1 MERLCH
7 LIEKAIAGKKWKPI
21 SLSQGGTKLSHI
33 CFADDLILFAE
44 ASVAQIRVIRD
55 VLETFCTASGQKV
68 SLSKSKIYF
77 SKNVSRELGKM
88 ISDVSGIASTC
99 DLGKYLGMPVLQKRI
114 NKETYGELLEKI
126 SSKLSGWRERTLSFA
141 GRLTLT
147 KAVLTAIPVHSM
159 STIILPKSILTS
171 LDRVSRSFLWGS
183 SVEKKKQHLVAWKRV
198 CLPKK
203 EGVLGIKKAEQMNKS
218 LVAKVG
224 WRLLNDDVSFW
235 ARVLRRKY
243 RVGDIHDPKWL
254 IKTSRWSST
263 WRSISLGL
271 REVVLKGLSWVLGD
285 GRSVK
290 FWTDSWLHGQRLFE
304 PGLGMRPDNP
314 DTLMVHELWH
324 FRRGWDFQR
333 ITPYISDQRRL
344 ELMAMVLDDMTGA
357 QDRISWRETQNGEF
371 SVRTAYEMLT
381 RDEAPRPNM
390 EKFYTRIWRVR
401 VPERVKVFLWLVGN
415 QVIMTNA
422 ERYRRHLCDSE
433 VCQVCKGGLETI
445 LHVLRDCPSM
455 SGIWSRIVPRRKQQA
470 FFAKSLF
477 EWLFEN
483 LCEQVNVEEGPW
495 STMFALAVWWGWKWR
510 CGNVFGENR
519 RCRDRV
525 RFVRDLAK
533 EVSAANQQLVTQ
545 GGRRSR
551 VEILVGWEKPL
562 IGWLTVNTDGASRGN
577 PGLAAAGGVL
587 RDHEGR
593 WCGGFSLNIGR
604 CSAPM
609 AELWGV
615 YYGLHFAWERK
626 APQVVLEVDSAIVV
640 EFLRTG
646 ISDHHPL
653 SFLVRLCHGFLSKD
667 WIVRIV
673 HVYREANRLADGL
686 ANYAFSLAFG
696 LHFFHSVPNVVELI
710 WREDDLGIVCPRQ
723 IPER

>member
-1 MERLCH
+1 
-7 LIEKAIAGKKWKPI
+7 
-21 SLSQGGTKLSHI
+21 
-33 CFADDLILFAE
+33 
-44 ASVAQIRVIRD
+44 
-55 VLETFCTASGQKV
+55 
-68 SLSKSKIYF
+68 
-77 SKNVSRELGKM
+77 
-88 ISDVSGIASTC
+88 
-99 DLGKYLGMPVLQKRI
+99 
-114 NKETYGELLEKI
+114 
-126 SSKLSGWRERTLSFA
+126 
-141 GRLTLT
+141 
-147 KAVLTAIPVHSM
+147 
-159 STIILPKSILTS
+159 
-171 LDRVSRSFLWGS
+171 
-183 SVEKKKQHLVAWKRV
+183 
-198 CLPKK
+198 
-203 EGVLGIKKAEQMNKS
+203 
-218 LVAKVG
+218 
-224 WRLLNDDVSFW
+224 
-235 ARVLRRKY
+235 
-243 RVGDIHDPKWL
+243 
-254 IKTSRWSST
+254 
-263 WRSISLGL
+263 
-271 REVVLKGLSWVLGD
+271 
-285 GRSVK
+285 
-290 FWTDSWLHGQRLFE
+290 
-304 PGLGMRPDNP
+304 
-314 DTLMVHELWH
+314 
-324 FRRGWDFQR
+324 
-333 ITPYISDQRRL
+333 
-344 ELMAMVLDDMTGA
+344 
-357 QDRISWRETQNGEF
+357 
-371 SVRTAYEMLT
+371 
-381 RDEAPRPNM
+381 
-390 EKFYTRIWRVR
+390 
-401 VPERVKVFLWLVGN
+401 
-415 QVIMTNA
+415 
-422 ERYRRHLCDSE
+422 LCDSE
-433 VCQVCKGGLETI
+433 VCQVCKGGVETI

-470 FFAKSLF
+470 FFTKSLF

-510 CGNVFGENR
+510 CGNIFGENR

-562 IGWLTVNTDGASRGN
+562 LGWLTVNTDGDSRGN

-673 HVYREANRLADGL
+673 HVYREANRLADRL

-696 LHFFHSVPNVVELI
+696 LHFFYSIPNVVELL